1 MKNILEKFDIELSED
16 TLRKMNG
23 ELELEWDDFLNNG
36 DYLKSFDELDKKE
49 VFEIAFESGYRN
61 AMLDTLLFDC
71 GDE

>member
-16 TLRKMNG
+16 TIRKMNG

-49 VFEIAFESGYRN
+49 VFEIAFKSGYRN

>member
-16 TLRKMNG
+16 TIRKMNVESKH
-23 ELELEWDDFLNNG
+23 ELNDFLNNG
-36 DYLKSFDELDKKE
+36 DYIKSFDELDKKE
-49 VFEIAFESGYRN
+49 VFEIAFKSGYRN

>member
-16 TLRKMNG
+16 TIRKMNG